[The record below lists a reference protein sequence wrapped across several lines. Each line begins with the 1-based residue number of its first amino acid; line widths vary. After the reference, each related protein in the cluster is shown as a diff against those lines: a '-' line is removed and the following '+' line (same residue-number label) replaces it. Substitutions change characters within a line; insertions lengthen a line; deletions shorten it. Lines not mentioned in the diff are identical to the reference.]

1 MERIEDKQRV
11 TRLMLLFMATYLVSY
26 LTRVNYAA
34 VVTEIADAE
43 GMLRSVA
50 SLALTGSAVTYGVG
64 QLLSGWLGDR
74 IQPRTLVFGGLL
86 TTILTNLL
94 IPLCGTAY
102 QMAAVWCVNG
112 LAQAFMWP
120 PLVRLMST
128 LFSAADYKR
137 GCVVVSWGSSLGT
150 ILVYLASPLCIRLA
164 GWRSVFLV
172 SAAAASVMAA
182 VWLCKCPRIAP
193 AAAEKPAAAPA
204 ARAFPWSPMLAAIL
218 FCIVLQGSLRDGVT
232 TWLPSLL
239 SDAFGLGNETSIL
252 SGVVLPVFSI
262 AAFQLVSLVYRRAIR
277 NELTLA
283 GLLFAGGALSALLLA
298 LFHTGGA
305 ALSVAAAALLTGCM
319 HGVNLMLICMLPPY
333 YAGYGRISLVSGMFN
348 ACTYIGSAAS
358 AYGMAAF
365 SESFGWDGTILL
377 WLAVALTGGLL
388 CFAFAKRWS
397 GFAKR
402 AAAEKP

>member
-1 MERIEDKQRV
+1 MNPIENKRQV
-11 TRLMLLFMATYLVSY
+11 TRLMLLFMTTYLISY

-43 GMLRSVA
+43 GILRSVA

-74 IQPRTLVFGGLL
+74 IQPRTLVFCGLL
-86 TTILTNLL
+86 TTLLTNLL
-94 IPLCGTAY
+94 IPLCGAAY
-102 QMAAVWCVNG
+102 QMTAVWCVNG

-128 LFSAADYKR
+128 LFSQTDYKR
-137 GCVVVSWGSSLGT
+137 ACVVVSWGSSLGT

-164 GWRSVFLV
+164 GWRSVFFV
-172 SAAAASVMAA
+172 SAAAAAAMAA
-182 VWLCKCPRIAP
+182 VWVRKCPRVVP
-193 AAAEKPAAAPA
+193 ALPEKPVDMAPT
-204 ARAFPWSPMLAAIL
+204 RAFPWSPMLAVVL

-252 SGVVLPVFSI
+252 SGVVLPVFGM
-262 AAFQLVSLVYRRAIR
+262 AAFQLASVVYRRAVH

-283 GLLFAGGALSALLLA
+283 GLLFAGGALSVLLLA
-298 LFHTGGA
+298 LFHADGA
-305 ALSVAAAALLTGCM
+305 VFSVAAAALLTGCM

-365 SESFGWDGTILL
+365 SESFGWDSTILL
-377 WLAVALTGGLL
+377 WFAVALTGGAL
-388 CFAFAKRWS
+388 CFVFSRQWGKFTR
-397 GFAKR
+397 R
-402 AAAEKP
+402 VVAEKP

>member
-1 MERIEDKQRV
+1 
-11 TRLMLLFMATYLVSY
+11 MLLFMATYLVSY

-137 GCVVVSWGSSLGT
+137 ACVVVSWGSSLGT

-218 FCIVLQGSLRDGVT
+218 FCI
-232 TWLPSLL
+232 
-239 SDAFGLGNETSIL
+239 
-252 SGVVLPVFSI
+252 
-262 AAFQLVSLVYRRAIR
+262 
-277 NELTLA
+277 
-283 GLLFAGGALSALLLA
+283 
-298 LFHTGGA
+298 
-305 ALSVAAAALLTGCM
+305 
-319 HGVNLMLICMLPPY
+319 
-333 YAGYGRISLVSGMFN
+333 
-348 ACTYIGSAAS
+348 GSA
-358 AYGMAAF
+358 
-365 SESFGWDGTILL
+365 
-377 WLAVALTGGLL
+377 
-388 CFAFAKRWS
+388 
-397 GFAKR
+397 R
-402 AAAEKP
+402 AACATA

>member
-1 MERIEDKQRV
+1 M
-11 TRLMLLFMATYLVSY
+11 
-26 LTRVNYAA
+26 
-34 VVTEIADAE
+34 
-43 GMLRSVA
+43 
-50 SLALTGSAVTYGVG
+50 
-64 QLLSGWLGDR
+64 
-74 IQPRTLVFGGLL
+74 
-86 TTILTNLL
+86 
-94 IPLCGTAY
+94 
-102 QMAAVWCVNG
+102 
-112 LAQAFMWP
+112 
-120 PLVRLMST
+120 
-128 LFSAADYKR
+128 
-137 GCVVVSWGSSLGT
+137 
-150 ILVYLASPLCIRLA
+150 
-164 GWRSVFLV
+164 
-172 SAAAASVMAA
+172 
-182 VWLCKCPRIAP
+182 
-193 AAAEKPAAAPA
+193 
-204 ARAFPWSPMLAAIL
+204 
-218 FCIVLQGSLRDGVT
+218 
-232 TWLPSLL
+232 
-239 SDAFGLGNETSIL
+239 
-252 SGVVLPVFSI
+252 
-262 AAFQLVSLVYRRAIR
+262 SLVYRRAIR

-283 GLLFAGGALSALLLA
+283 GLLFAGGTLSALLLA

>member
-1 MERIEDKQRV
+1 MCRPSFGGGF
-11 TRLMLLFMATYLVSY
+11 LAPP
-26 LTRVNYAA
+26 
-34 VVTEIADAE
+34 
-43 GMLRSVA
+43 LRRRF
-50 SLALTGSAVTYGVG
+50 VG
-64 QLLSGWLGDR
+64 QQSGD
-74 IQPRTLVFGGLL
+74 
-86 TTILTNLL
+86 
-94 IPLCGTAY
+94 
-102 QMAAVWCVNG
+102 
-112 LAQAFMWP
+112 
-120 PLVRLMST
+120 
-128 LFSAADYKR
+128 D
-137 GCVVVSWGSSLGT
+137 

-193 AAAEKPAAAPA
+193 AGAEKPAPAPA
-204 ARAFPWSPMLAAIL
+204 ARAFPWSPTLAAHPFL
-218 FCIVLQGSLRDGVT
+218 HRSAGQPARRRDDMAA
-232 TWLPSLL
+232 LA
-239 SDAFGLGNETSIL
+239 AFGCVRARKRGLSIL

-277 NELTLA
+277 NASWRTPASCLRA
-283 GLLFAGGALSALLLA
+283 ARCRRCCWRY
-298 LFHTGGA
+298 FHTGGA

-319 HGVNLMLICMLPPY
+319 HRVNLMLICMLPPY
-333 YAGYGRISLVSGMFN
+333 YAGYGRSISLVSGMFN

-377 WLAVALTGGLL
+377 WLAVALAGGLL

-402 AAAEKP
+402 AAAEKL

>member
-64 QLLSGWLGDR
+64 QLLSGWLGDS

-137 GCVVVSWGSSLGT
+137 ACVVVSWGSSLGT

-193 AAAEKPAAAPA
+193 AGAEKPAAAPA

-232 TWLPSLL
+232 DGCPRCFRMHSGSETRPPS
-239 SDAFGLGNETSIL
+239 S
-252 SGVVLPVFSI
+252 PVWCC
-262 AAFQLVSLVYRRAIR
+262 RC
-277 NELTLA
+277 
-283 GLLFAGGALSALLLA
+283 SA
-298 LFHTGGA
+298 
-305 ALSVAAAALLTGCM
+305 
-319 HGVNLMLICMLPPY
+319 
-333 YAGYGRISLVSGMFN
+333 
-348 ACTYIGSAAS
+348 
-358 AYGMAAF
+358 
-365 SESFGWDGTILL
+365 
-377 WLAVALTGGLL
+377 
-388 CFAFAKRWS
+388 
-397 GFAKR
+397 
-402 AAAEKP
+402 